1 MSEWDPELEELHF
14 RETLAERMGGQE
26 KVTRQHDRGKLDI
39 RQRLDLLL
47 DDDSFHE
54 VGKIAGTASYDD
66 DGKLVDL
73 MGADHVIF
81 GSDWPHIEG
90 MPSPLDYLTEVKELD
105 DDDRRLVMRD
115 NTRSLTELRPA

>member
-1 MSEWDPELEELHF
+1 MSM
-14 RETLAERMGGQE
+14 ERMYTRFPGLRVASVENGSDYLALLLRKLGQQASKTPGWFDDDPVE
-26 KVTRQHDRGKLDI
+26 LFRQHVWMNPFWE
-39 RQRLDLLL
+39 
-47 DDDSFHE
+47 DDVYE
-54 VGKIAGTASYDD
+54 
-66 DGKLVDL
+66 LVDL